1 MVTIPHNALMYA
13 NYFWVFS
20 FSAVRWTSQVT
31 IITAYNTGFEKQKN
45 PSRQPTETNP
55 KKVAPFSKYACLQNA
70 MIGPRSPEP

>member
-31 IITAYNTGFEKQKN
+31 IITAYNTGFEKQKKILADN
-45 PSRQPTETNP
+45 PQKPTP
-55 KKVAPFSKYACLQNA
+55 QKLPPFQN
-70 MIGPRSPEP
+70 MRVYKTQ